1 MSYVTVQF
9 AVATTCRQQC
19 LMEDKEMI
27 EKRGG
32 ASLPMFIAGLIMLIA
47 GLYMLSQRVMITSGF
62 FAGGISIGRST
73 MPTGMVFV
81 PLIAGL
87 IWMFASG
94 SKGSKILTGAG
105 VIIILAAIIM
115 STRFYMPHMSLFDWV
130 VLLVLV
136 FGGAGLLIRTFID
149 GSRRD

>member
-1 MSYVTVQF
+1 
-9 AVATTCRQQC
+9 
-19 LMEDKEMI
+19 
-27 EKRGG
+27 
-32 ASLPMFIAGLIMLIA
+32 MLIA

-94 SKGSKILTGAG
+94 SKGSKILTAAG

-115 STRFYMPHMSLFDWV
+115 STRFYMPHMSLFDWI